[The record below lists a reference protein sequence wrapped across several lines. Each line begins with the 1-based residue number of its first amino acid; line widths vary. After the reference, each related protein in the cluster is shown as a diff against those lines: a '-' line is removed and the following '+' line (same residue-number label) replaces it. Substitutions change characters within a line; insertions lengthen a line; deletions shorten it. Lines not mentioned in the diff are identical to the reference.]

1 MWWSEGRRRPVPSGA
16 RAVAAAAILL
26 ALVPAGCGF
35 EPLYGEGS
43 PAAGLYGRIAVE
55 PPEGAAGFDLRER
68 LTERL
73 GDGEN
78 AAWRLSVDLEIDVTG
93 AALTQENATT
103 RLDVTGRADI
113 ALRPLAGGPPV
124 FVDRVRATTSFS
136 APVSE
141 TSSAFASEIARQD
154 AERRVARTLADKI
167 VLRLA
172 VAADQ
177 LAPPAASSPV
187 AAAGAPR

>member
-1 MWWSEGRRRPVPSGA
+1 MWWSEGRRRPASSGV
-16 RAVAAAAILL
+16 RAALAAAAVVL

-35 EPLYGEGS
+35 EPLYGEGA

-55 PPEGAAGFDLRER
+55 PPDGAASFDLRER

-78 AAWRLSVDLEIDVTG
+78 AAWRLSVDLEMGSTG

-103 RLDVTGRADI
+103 RFDVTGRADI

-124 FVDRVRATTSFS
+124 LVDRVQATTSFS

-141 TSSAFASEIARQD
+141 TSAAFASEVARQD

-177 LAPPAASSPV
+177 LVPPSPV